1 MKQSDFFLMLGAC
14 CLVSCFAYFVAVV
27 GMSVVGVEADHM
39 AQTKLA
45 IVGWASLMLG
55 LYCWHK
61 GTKEA

>member
-1 MKQSDFFLMLGAC
+1 MKQSDIFLILGAG
-14 CLVSCFAYFVAVV
+14 CLVSAIAYLVAVV
-27 GMSVVGVEADHM
+27 GMSFVGVEADHM

-45 IVGWASLMLG
+45 IVGWASFMLG